1 MQRADGGVASG
12 LLLFASTPQS
22 IRLAAY
28 CQLPGRGAFL
38 VRFTSL
44 QIKPALKGEVDASV
58 TSRRR
63 GCIEVALVYANPS
76 VSYADSSP
84 SGEPFGYRPPECAR
98 PISRKLSLICLN

>member
-1 MQRADGGVASG
+1 MHYPKAFPACGESGTKCRKGCGSEVVAS
-12 LLLFASTPQS
+12 
-22 IRLAAY
+22 
-28 CQLPGRGAFL
+28 
-38 VRFTSL
+38 
-44 QIKPALKGEVDASV
+44 E